1 MAMAALLSASMS
13 IPAYAFTP
21 STNTEFSGG
30 GYTKGV
36 DVEQKKEYTEYGEY
50 TNTDTTH
57 ETSKETEVY
66 ATIGSTFSYVLPK
79 IVTLDGQDRG
89 GKYRVRVKGDIA
101 GSQKISIVPDASFTM
116 SEVNA
121 SVDKKADIT
130 ASVEQGKTEWNQ
142 TEINKDDYNDEIG
155 TITANDISAG
165 SWSGT
170 FNFNTK
176 LENTV
181 PKKKTYVLKKGSD
194 FKNLIPS
201 SATSV
206 VFTDEVMPSDATVI
220 DVDEDGDGG
229 VVGWLDGT
237 VFKVST
243 QKSGQKVMANA
254 NASAM
259 FSECSNLTTLDLS
272 GFDTSNVVDMSQMF
286 YGCSGLTTLDVTGW
300 DTSKVTNMSGMFFHC
315 SGLTT
320 LNVTD
325 FDTSNV
331 TNMASMFNGCSGLT
345 TLNVTDFG
353 TSKVTNMASMFNGC
367 SGLTTLNVT
376 GFDTLKVT
384 NMCAMFYD
392 CSNLTTLDLSGFDTS
407 NVTDMRSMFY
417 NCSKLTTLNLSGFDT
432 SSVTNMASMFNGCSG
447 LTTLNVTGF
456 DTSNVTSM
464 DSMFRDCSNL
474 TTLDLSGF
482 DTSKV
487 TNMDCM
493 FSDCSSLTT
502 IYIGDKWKT
511 ASSHDDMFYGCGTS
525 TLTHK

>member
-1 MAMAALLSASMS
+1 
-13 IPAYAFTP
+13 
-21 STNTEFSGG
+21 
-30 GYTKGV
+30 
-36 DVEQKKEYTEYGEY
+36 
-50 TNTDTTH
+50 
-57 ETSKETEVY
+57 
-66 ATIGSTFSYVLPK
+66 
-79 IVTLDGQDRG
+79 LDGQDRG

-155 TITANDISAG
+155 TITADDISAG

-206 VFTDEVMPSDATVI
+206 VFTDEVIPSDATVI

-243 QKSGQKVMANA
+243 QKSGQKVVANTD
-254 NASAM
+254 ASKM
-259 FSECSNLTTLDLS
+259 FYYCPGLTTLDLS
-272 GFDTSNVVDMSQMF
+272 G
-286 YGCSGLTTLDVTGW
+286 L
-300 DTSKVTNMSGMFFHC
+300 DTSKVTDMSY
-315 SGLTT
+315 
-320 LNVTD
+320 
-325 FDTSNV
+325 
-331 TNMASMFNGCSGLT
+331 
-345 TLNVTDFG
+345 
-353 TSKVTNMASMFNGC
+353 
-367 SGLTTLNVT
+367 
-376 GFDTLKVT
+376 
-384 NMCAMFYD
+384 MFYG
-392 CSNLTTLDLSGFDTS
+392 CFGLTTLDLSGFDTS
-407 NVTDMRSMFY
+407 NVTDMRIMFY
-417 NCSKLTTLNLSGFDT
+417 
-432 SSVTNMASMFNGCSG
+432 GCSG
-447 LTTLNVTGF
+447 
-456 DTSNVTSM
+456 
-464 DSMFRDCSNL
+464 L

-482 DTSKV
+482 DTSNV
-487 TNMDCM
+487 TYMREM
-493 FSDCSSLTT
+493 FCGDKHLTT

-511 ASSHDDMFYGCGTS
+511 VSSHDDMFSGCGTS

>member
-1 MAMAALLSASMS
+1 M
-13 IPAYAFTP
+13 
-21 STNTEFSGG
+21 
-30 GYTKGV
+30 
-36 DVEQKKEYTEYGEY
+36 
-50 TNTDTTH
+50 
-57 ETSKETEVY
+57 
-66 ATIGSTFSYVLPK
+66 
-79 IVTLDGQDRG
+79 DGQDRG

-121 SVDKKADIT
+121 SVDKKADII

-155 TITANDISAG
+155 TITADDISAG

-181 PKKKTYVLKKGSD
+181 PKKKTYVLKEGNN
-194 FKNLIPS
+194 FRNLIPS

-206 VFTDEVMPSDATVI
+206 VFTDEVMPSDATMI

-254 NASAM
+254 DASAM
-259 FSECSNLTTLDLS
+259 FRECSNLTTLDLSGFDTSNVVDMSQMFYGCSSLTTLDLSGFDTLNVVDMSQMFYGCSSLTTLDLS

-300 DTSKVTNMSGMFFHC
+300 N
-315 SGLTT
+315 
-320 LNVTD
+320 
-325 FDTSNV
+325 
-331 TNMASMFNGCSGLT
+331 
-345 TLNVTDFG
+345 
-353 TSKVTNMASMFNGC
+353 
-367 SGLTTLNVT
+367 
-376 GFDTLKVT
+376 
-384 NMCAMFYD
+384 
-392 CSNLTTLDLSGFDTS
+392 
-407 NVTDMRSMFY
+407 
-417 NCSKLTTLNLSGFDT
+417 
-432 SSVTNMASMFNGCSG
+432 
-447 LTTLNVTGF
+447 
-456 DTSNVTSM
+456 TSNVTSM

-482 DTSKV
+482 DTSNV
-487 TNMDCM
+487 VDMSQM
-493 FSDCSSLTT
+493 FYGCSSLTT

-511 ASSHDDMFYGCGTS
+511 ASSHDDMFYRCRTS

>member
-1 MAMAALLSASMS
+1 M
-13 IPAYAFTP
+13 
-21 STNTEFSGG
+21 
-30 GYTKGV
+30 
-36 DVEQKKEYTEYGEY
+36 
-50 TNTDTTH
+50 
-57 ETSKETEVY
+57 
-66 ATIGSTFSYVLPK
+66 
-79 IVTLDGQDRG
+79 DGQDRG

-155 TITANDISAG
+155 TITADDISAG

-181 PKKKTYVLKKGSD
+181 PKKKTYVLKAD
-194 FKNLIPS
+194 FRNLIPS

-206 VFTDEVMPSDATVI
+206 VFTDEVIPSDATVI

-254 NASAM
+254 DASAM
-259 FSECSNLTTLDLS
+259 FRECSNLTTLDLS
-272 GFDTSNVVDMSQMF
+272 GFDTSNVTYMRYMF
-286 YGCSGLTTLDVTGW
+286 FGCSNLTTLDVTG
-300 DTSKVTNMSGMFFHC
+300 
-315 SGLTT
+315 
-320 LNVTD
+320 

-331 TNMASMFNGCSGLT
+331 TNMS
-345 TLNVTDFG
+345 
-353 TSKVTNMASMFNGC
+353 
-367 SGLTTLNVT
+367 
-376 GFDTLKVT
+376 
-384 NMCAMFYD
+384 Y
-392 CSNLTTLDLSGFDTS
+392 
-407 NVTDMRSMFY
+407 MFY
-417 NCSKLTTLNLSGFDT
+417 NCSK
-432 SSVTNMASMFNGCSG
+432 

-456 DTSNVTSM
+456 DTSNVTGM
-464 DSMFRDCSNL
+464 NSMFNGCSKL

-487 TNMDCM
+487 TSMDEM
-493 FSDCSSLTT
+493 FYGCSGLNT

-511 ASSHDDMFYGCGTS
+511 ASDNADMFAGCGTS

>member
-21 STNTEFSGG
+21 STNTEFSGER
-30 GYTKGV
+30 YTKGV
-36 DVEQKKEYTEYGEY
+36 DTEQEKEYTEYDEY
-50 TNTDTTH
+50 TNTDTAH

-130 ASVEQGKTEWNQ
+130 ASVEQGKTEQNQ

-155 TITANDISAG
+155 TITADDISAG

-181 PKKKTYVLKKGSD
+181 PKKKTYVLKAD
-194 FKNLIPS
+194 FRNLIPS

-206 VFTDEVMPSDATVI
+206 VFTDEVMPSDATMI

-243 QKSGQKVMANA
+243 QKSGQKVVANA
-254 NASAM
+254 DASAM

-272 GFDTSNVVDMSQMF
+272 GFDTSNVTDM
-286 YGCSGLTTLDVTGW
+286 C
-300 DTSKVTNMSGMFFHC
+300 GMFFNC
-315 SGLTT
+315 SG
-320 LNVTD
+320 
-325 FDTSNV
+325 
-331 TNMASMFNGCSGLT
+331 
-345 TLNVTDFG
+345 
-353 TSKVTNMASMFNGC
+353 
-367 SGLTTLNVT
+367 
-376 GFDTLKVT
+376 
-384 NMCAMFYD
+384 
-392 CSNLTTLDLSGFDTS
+392 LTTLDLSGFDTS
-407 NVTDMRSMFY
+407 NVMDMRVMFH
-417 NCSKLTTLNLSGFDT
+417 
-432 SSVTNMASMFNGCSG
+432 GCSG
-447 LTTLNVTGF
+447 LTTLDVTGWN
-456 DTSNVTSM
+456 TSNVTSM

-482 DTSKV
+482 DTSEV
-487 TNMDCM
+487 MIMDCM

-511 ASSHDDMFYGCGTS
+511 ASSHDDMFYRCRTS